1 MPTLGS
7 VAEKG
12 WSGAVIG
19 GVFTLA
25 AAVIGGIF
33 MLLSK
38 DHPPP
43 QIQPGATSLA
53 TSPVSSPTAVL
64 TSPTPTPGIVT
75 QAAPQSA
82 AQPVDSD
89 ATVSGVPKQVVPD
102 QQVTMRGSG
111 FPRGGA
117 VAVTFATGPGEDFPL
132 SSSPEQV
139 DSQGRFTF
147 TFTVDSMF
155 CGYSGRI
162 NTYDF
167 GGNGQLLTSN
177 PLAVVC

>member
-1 MPTLGS
+1 

-12 WSGAVIG
+12 WSGVVIG

-43 QIQPGATSLA
+43 QSQPAATSLA
-53 TSPVSSPTAVL
+53 TSPVSSPIAVL
-64 TSPTPTPGIVT
+64 PSPTPTPGAR
-75 QAAPQSA
+75 QPGPPSP
-82 AQPVDSD
+82 AQPVASD
-89 ATVSGVPKQVVPD
+89 ATASGVPRQIVPG
-102 QQVTMRGSG
+102 QQVTIRGSG

-117 VAVTFATGPGEDFPL
+117 VTVTFTIAPREDFPV
-132 SSSPEQV
+132 SSSPQQV
-139 DSQGRFTF
+139 DPQGRFTL
-147 TFTVDSMF
+147 TFTLDVSY

-167 GGNGQLLTSN
+167 GGGGQLLTSN